1 MFGEEEAKM
10 VLYCSLK
17 KNIRY
22 DTIIKVE
29 SIRTQI
35 NIILSKYRKIISF
48 V

>member
-22 DTIIKVE
+22 DTIIEVE

-35 NIILSKYRKIISF
+35 NIILSKYRKTISF